1 MAMML
6 PTRRALLL
14 TAAALLVPPLVEARA
29 DTTPAA
35 PIQHLNDGLL
45 QVMKAGTATPFRQR
59 FNMLTPVIDSV
70 FDLDAILRQSVG
82 SAWAS
87 MPPDQQDSL
96 RQAFRRYTVS
106 SYVNSFDS
114 FNGQKFTV
122 DPQTRPV
129 GNNEQ
134 VVNTRITSASGEAHA
149 LDYVMRDTGAGWRV
163 VDVLAD
169 GSVSRV
175 AVQRSDFRRLLARGG
190 APALAQSLASK
201 SMDLS
206 DGMS

>member
-1 MAMML
+1 
-6 PTRRALLL
+6 
-14 TAAALLVPPLVEARA
+14 
-29 DTTPAA
+29 
-35 PIQHLNDGLL
+35 
-45 QVMKAGTATPFRQR
+45 
-59 FNMLTPVIDSV
+59 MLTPVIDSV